1 MLVGLI
7 GDEIATGP
15 FAGGLIAGAQA
26 AAAEREHALVVMNT
40 GREGDLSVDIG
51 VLEDRHAD
59 ALIFPAVLPD
69 DHAGGAAAVGLAAAA
84 GHRRIALRAGQEGA
98 RARPGRHGRPDQPDA
113 PVSERCAAVTT
124 QARAHQK
131 AKA

>member
-1 MLVGLI
+1 
-7 GDEIATGP
+7 
-15 FAGGLIAGAQA
+15 
-26 AAAEREHALVVMNT
+26 MNT

-69 DHAGGAAAVGLAAAA
+69 DRAGGAAAVGLAAAA

-98 RARPGRHGRPDQPDA
+98 
-113 PVSERCAAVTT
+113 
-124 QARAHQK
+124 QARASQRAMRSSNYAGQSTPK
-131 AKA
+131 GQCVIADEFWLDVDGS